1 MIVRLKKLV
10 SIGSDNKIDT
20 EEKLLS
26 GFIPAGAF
34 IFYKSQRTFI
44 RKVIIRE
51 RIFVMNF

>member
-1 MIVRLKKLV
+1 MII
-10 SIGSDNKIDT
+10 SIDT

-44 RKVIIRE
+44 RKVTIGNMSSEKIIEKYNKKARFF
-51 RIFVMNF
+51 I